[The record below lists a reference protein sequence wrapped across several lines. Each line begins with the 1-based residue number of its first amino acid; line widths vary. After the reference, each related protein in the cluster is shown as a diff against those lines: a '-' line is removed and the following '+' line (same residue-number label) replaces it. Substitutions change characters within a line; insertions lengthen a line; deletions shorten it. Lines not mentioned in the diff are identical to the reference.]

1 MKTVIPALG
10 FVVALAGC
18 GTTYDVPG
26 TGPAGTAANAPVEAG
41 SSRNRAHYAQVRQR
55 IKPAA
60 EALCREE
67 APNASRTYCNFRFEY
82 ITDPDAPPNA
92 FQTLSDDG
100 RPLVIMTD
108 TLLQQM
114 RSDDEIAMVLAH
126 EAAHHIATHIPKQQQ
141 NQVLGAILLGGITA
155 VAGGGYATQEN
166 IEQAMNI
173 GASVAGRAYSQTY
186 ELEADWLGA
195 FIAARAGYDPE
206 RGAQIF
212 GRPALASSAGGTL
225 LSTHPASPQRR
236 QLVARATDEIRRQQ
250 AAGLVPKPAYADG
263 IF

>member
-1 MKTVIPALG
+1 MKSVIPVLG
-10 FVVALAGC
+10 FVLALAAC

-26 TGPAGTAANAPVEAG
+26 TGGGGTTVNAPLETGA
-41 SSRNRAHYAQVRQR
+41 SRNRSHYSQVRQR
-55 IKPAA
+55 VKPAA

-67 APNASRTYCNFRFEY
+67 APGASRTYCNFRFEY
-82 ITDPDAPPNA
+82 VSDPDAPPNA
-92 FQTLSDDG
+92 YQTIGEDG

-108 TLLQQM
+108 SLLKQM
-114 RSDDEIAMVLAH
+114 RSDDEIAMVMAH

-141 NQVLGAILLGGITA
+141 QQMLGAFLLGGLTA
-155 VAGGGYATQEN
+155 AAGGAYATQEN
-166 IEQAMNI
+166 IEQAMNL
-173 GASVAGRAYSQTY
+173 GATFGGRAYSQKY

-212 GRPALASSAGGTL
+212 GRPALASPSGGSI

-236 QLVARATDEIRRQQ
+236 QLVSVASQEIRRQQ
-250 AAGLVPKPAYADG
+250 AAGLVPKPEYADG
-263 IF
+263 LF